1 MCYHDLIGSQEVV
14 AQNIKDIHK
23 SDAGLL
29 CNSNFL
35 FDDQE
40 LSHSNKIKKLCN
52 ILSLRYDAVKNK
64 PFPAGTMFM
73 GKTQL
78 FKKYFTKTK
87 INKIQKLLRLESG
100 KINEDSVSTYCHS
113 LERIFGYIIYA
124 QKKQIIHPK
133 HSVIKII
140 NQKSDIGHFN
150 LVIMSNNECYIE
162 EYINTYGR
170 ILETHEKYLLIQW
183 LHLDGPNFQ
192 KYQFLDDNTIIQ
204 NDHYYW
210 ELSSKTNEIVK
221 NSMPKDFNYIEY
233 LKHNP
238 DLISGG
244 LISEH
249 ACIMHYGFFG
259 HKENRIYSNS
269 ILSNKLPKNF
279 NPKIYKILNL
289 DLSDLSDEEASKHYV
304 FHGITEHRRYT
315 TNVSDE
321 KILKAYNIT
330 YDKTYDKYKNRCIV
344 FINHETSLTGAPI
357 FLRTFAKEI
366 ISLKLFD
373 NVVFIDAHPAQ
384 NFAPLD
390 NCLWLY
396 HFNDKDKLYRILQ
409 QLNPIIIYSNSTN
422 VYVKNIDDM
431 QPFLYKTIF
440 HFHETFEDLKNFID
454 HSNSY
459 KFDEFLKLVENN
471 QKFFPAQAIIDD
483 VQYYTKTDN
492 VNLFPPY
499 ITPDKT
505 KNILQHNRLPLRK
518 NKKITIGMCGII
530 SERKNFN
537 LFKHIAENN
546 QNMDFIWIGDDKNT
560 VIADK
565 PKNLSIV
572 PQTNN
577 PYKEL
582 NKLDYFF
589 LTSKSD
595 PCPIV
600 ILESLLLNK
609 KVIVLDKNIKYDHS
623 NQNLENYLVI
633 KNHNN
638 DPNII
643 LKKFNQLKLNNRK
656 NLTFKNQKYILSNF
670 NKPRILQKSAENK
683 TDHILLSFF
692 ANKNYEF
699 DSNYFVNLINQKLL
713 FSSNKNYNITIAIT
727 GDDKTYISKAKKELN
742 KIYSKCTVID
752 RPNIGRDI
760 GGLLDMYKLLT
771 ENKSINKNS
780 YILYLHNK
788 YNLIWREELVKIMY
802 NNCYDK
808 YNTTVSNNFFI
819 HCDINDLN
827 RQIMKTDKIMSKIHN
842 KNFQYIGGTMFIT
855 KFNNLKPLYDNYDY
869 FYSNLT
875 TIDKNDIF
883 WTNSMITKSVFDKA
897 YHSTFGHCLCK
908 QMSYSSRD
916 TVISNGIKN
925 SIELETNYNQLGIQD
940 LQYEHALE
948 RYIGY
953 LISNKKK
960 TLTI

>member
-1 MCYHDLIGSQEVV
+1 MS
-14 AQNIKDIHK
+14 
-23 SDAGLL
+23 
-29 CNSNFL
+29 SN
-35 FDDQE
+35 
-40 LSHSNKIKKLCN
+40 
-52 ILSLRYDAVKNK
+52 
-64 PFPAGTMFM
+64 
-73 GKTQL
+73 
-78 FKKYFTKTK
+78 
-87 INKIQKLLRLESG
+87 
-100 KINEDSVSTYCHS
+100 
-113 LERIFGYIIYA
+113 
-124 QKKQIIHPK
+124 
-133 HSVIKII
+133 
-140 NQKSDIGHFN
+140 
-150 LVIMSNNECYIE
+150 
-162 EYINTYGR
+162 
-170 ILETHEKYLLIQW
+170 
-183 LHLDGPNFQ
+183 
-192 KYQFLDDNTIIQ
+192 
-204 NDHYYW
+204 
-210 ELSSKTNEIVK
+210 TNEIVK
-221 NSMPKDFNYIEY
+221 NSMPKDFNYIQY
-233 LKHNP
+233 LKYNP
-238 DLISGG
+238 DLIAGG

-249 ACIMHYGFFG
+249 ACIMHYAFFG
-259 HKENRIYSNS
+259 YKENRIYSNS
-269 ILSNKLPKNF
+269 ILTNKLPKNF
-279 NPKIYKILNL
+279 NAKIYKILNL

-304 FHGITEHRRYT
+304 FYGTTEHRRYT

-330 YDKTYDKYKNRCIV
+330 YDKIYDKYKNRCAV

-357 FLRTFAKEI
+357 FLKTFVKEI
-366 ISLKLFD
+366 INLKLFD
-373 NVVFIDAHPAQ
+373 NVVFIDAHPSQ
-384 NFAPLD
+384 NFVPLD

-454 HSNSY
+454 HSNSH

-471 QKFFPAQAIIDD
+471 QKFFPAQTIIDD

-492 VNLFPPY
+492 VDLFPPY
-499 ITPDKT
+499 IASNKT
-505 KNILQHNRLPLRK
+505 KNILKHNRLLLRK

-546 QNMDFIWIGDDKNT
+546 QNMDFIWVGDDKNT

-638 DPNII
+638 DPSII

-683 TDHILLSFF
+683 TDNILLSFF
-692 ANKNYEF
+692 ANTNYEF

-727 GDDKTYISKAKKELN
+727 GDDKTHISKAKKELN
-742 KIYSKCTVID
+742 KIYSECTFID

-788 YNLIWREELVKIMY
+788 CNLIWREELVKIMY
-802 NNCYDK
+802 NNCYDE
-808 YNTTVSNNFFI
+808 YNTTISNNFFI

-883 WTNSMITKSVFDKA
+883 WTNSMINKSVFDKA

-908 QMSYSSRD
+908 QMNYSSRD

-960 TLTI
+960 IQTV